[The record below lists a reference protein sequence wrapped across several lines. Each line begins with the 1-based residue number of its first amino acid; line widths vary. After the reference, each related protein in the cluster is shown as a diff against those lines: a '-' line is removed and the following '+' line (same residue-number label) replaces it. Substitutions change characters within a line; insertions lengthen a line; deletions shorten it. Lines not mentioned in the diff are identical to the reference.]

1 VKPAPFDYAC
11 PRSLDEA
18 LALLGNSEAEPM
30 ALAGGQSLMPMM
42 NFRVARPG
50 LLVDLNRLPGMAGIE
65 ASGDR
70 VRIGAMTRYRALE
83 TSDLVKTTL
92 PLVAAALEHV
102 AHPAIRNRG
111 TIGGSLAL
119 ADPAAELPALALALG
134 ATLHLVSAE
143 GRRDVGADDF
153 FLGPYD
159 TALEPG
165 DLIEAVSF
173 PPAAPGDRFGFHE
186 IARRH
191 GDYAMAGA
199 FVAATARG
207 VRVAFMA
214 TAQGAVRHPP
224 AEAALGPDLSGIE
237 AALATLADLD
247 VAADLNGSEAA
258 KRHLAGV
265 ALRRAVKEARA

>member
-1 VKPAPFDYAC
+1 
-11 PRSLDEA
+11 
-18 LALLGNSEAEPM
+18 M

-70 VRIGAMTRYRALE
+70 VRIGAMTRYRELE

-92 PLVAAALEHV
+92 PLLAAALEHV

-165 DLIEAVSF
+165 ELIEA
-173 PPAAPGDRFGFHE
+173 
-186 IARRH
+186 
-191 GDYAMAGA
+191 
-199 FVAATARG
+199 ATASAFTKSPAGTATTRWRG
-207 VRVAFMA
+207 PSSR
-214 TAQGAVRHPP
+214 PP
-224 AEAALGPDLSGIE
+224 GSASGSRSWRRRRARCAIPPPKPRSDRTCPGLRPPSPR
-237 AALATLADLD
+237 LAT
-247 VAADLNGSEAA
+247 STS
-258 KRHLAGV
+258 
-265 ALRRAVKEARA
+265 RRT

>member
-1 VKPAPFDYAC
+1 
-11 PRSLDEA
+11 
-18 LALLGNSEAEPM
+18 M

-70 VRIGAMTRYRALE
+70 VRIGAMTRYRELE

-92 PLVAAALEHV
+92 PLLAAALEHV

-119 ADPAAELPALALALG
+119 ADPAAELPTLALALG

-165 DLIEAVSF
+165 ELIEAVSF
-173 PPAAPGDRFGFHE
+173 PAAAPGDRFGFHE

-207 VRVAFMA
+207 VRIALMA

-237 AALATLADLD
+237 AALATLGDLD

-265 ALRRAVKEARA
+265 ALRRAVKEARS